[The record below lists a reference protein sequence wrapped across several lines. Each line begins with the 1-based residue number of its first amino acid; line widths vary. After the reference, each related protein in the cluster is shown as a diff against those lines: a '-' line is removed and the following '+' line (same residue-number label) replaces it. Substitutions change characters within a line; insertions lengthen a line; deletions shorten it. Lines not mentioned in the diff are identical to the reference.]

1 MSMAAA
7 TLTELIGHRC
17 SNEGGAVIRL
27 RLSILTSRFYQAL
40 PSNLT
45 ATEAPLFL
53 VQPFKIKSRIAAQLV
68 TYLMTISTGQG

>member
-17 SNEGGAVIRL
+17 SNDGGAITRL

-40 PSNLT
+40 PSHLT
-45 ATEAPLFL
+45 AIEAPLFL
-53 VQPFKIKSRIAAQLV
+53 VKPFKIKSRIAAKLV
-68 TYLMTISTGQG
+68 TYLMTISTDQG